1 MEAKKIEAI
10 KKYLSFYD
18 AKYYDVQAEL
28 IDHFAT
34 AIEKYQRENPELN
47 FRDAFKKAH
56 QAFGGK
62 KGIWKYLDGIER
74 DVRKKT
80 NRMLFSLMLQ
90 FMHWPYTILTA
101 LIVLGWYFLFLNI
114 AVDPDYIYFFS
125 IIVGAIMVWGINA
138 YRLKDVKMY
147 MPRQAN
153 RSLGLILYLAIFLP
167 GNHLIAFNDYPSH
180 ILLVTYFSLMTFI
193 FVSILRL
200 PDLAIKETLKL
211 YPEIA

>member
-10 KKYLSFYD
+10 KNYLSFYD

-34 AIEKYQRENPELN
+34 AIEKYQRENPELT
-47 FRDAFKKAH
+47 FKEAFKKAH

-62 KGIWKYLDGIER
+62 KGIWKYLDGVER

-80 NRMLFSLMLQ
+80 NRMLFSLMLK
-90 FMHWPYTILTA
+90 FLYWPYILLTA
-101 LIVLGWYFLFLNI
+101 LIVVGWHFFFINVD
-114 AVDPDYIYFFS
+114 VDPDYLYFVT
-125 IIVGAIMVWGINA
+125 IIIGAIIVWGINS
-138 YRLKDVKMY
+138 YRLKNVKMY

-153 RSLGLILYLAIFLP
+153 RSIFLILYLVVFLP
-167 GNHLIAFNDYPSH
+167 GNHLIAFNEPGH
-180 ILLVTYFSLMTFI
+180 TLLVTYFSLLTFTY
-193 FVSILRL
+193 VSILRL
-200 PDLAIKETLKL
+200 PDLAIKETLKK